1 MARVV
6 RPGGRIALADV
17 TADTGS
23 LPERLRTAAAAV
35 ACVADA
41 REEQGYVEL
50 LEAADCEVIAR
61 ERRDE
66 DLLVM
71 LDRVE
76 ARLRVARMLAAP
88 GEQRERV
95 REAVELVRLA
105 QAEARRGMLGYA
117 LFVAR
122 TVRR

>member
-1 MARVV
+1 
-6 RPGGRIALADV
+6 
-17 TADTGS
+17 
-23 LPERLRTAAAAV
+23 
-35 ACVADA
+35 
-41 REEQGYVEL
+41 
-50 LEAADCEVIAR
+50 
-61 ERRDE
+61 
-66 DLLVM
+66 
-71 LDRVE
+71 
-76 ARLRVARMLAAP
+76 MLAAP